1 MREKIIER
9 LQGDKWGYRIGYLV
23 DEILDMPVDGVQV
36 KIECPC
42 EELSAREH
50 CQCTLKRSLTIGE
63 ALEILPRMVT
73 GLKSRSNGDAFLTT
87 KDGGIVEAKNEREN
101 I

>member
-63 ALEILPRMVT
+63 ALEMLPNMVY
-73 GLKSRSNGDAFLTT
+73 LLSEKVNDPLYRDALTA
-87 KDGGIVEAKNEREN
+87 KDGGIVEVKG
-101 I
+101 

>member
-1 MREKIIER
+1 M
-9 LQGDKWGYRIGYLV
+9 Y
-23 DEILDMPVDGVQV
+23 
-36 KIECPC
+36 
-42 EELSAREH
+42 
-50 CQCTLKRSLTIGE
+50 LKRSLTIGE

-73 GLKSRSNGDAFLTT
+73 GLKSMSNGDAFLTT

>member
-1 MREKIIER
+1 MRSKIYNEIIER
-9 LQGDKWGYRIGYLV
+9 LQGDRWERVGYLV

-36 KIECPC
+36 RNTTGTTQFVCP
-42 EELSAREH
+42 
-50 CQCTLKRSLTIGE
+50 LTIGE

-73 GLKSRSNGDAFLTT
+73 GLKSMSNGDAFLTT

>member
-63 ALEILPRMVT
+63 ALEMLPRMVI
-73 GLKSRSNGDAFLTT
+73 GLKRMYCGDAFLTT
-87 KDGGIVEAKNEREN
+87 KDGGIVEAEK
-101 I
+101 

>member
-1 MREKIIER
+1 MRSKIYNEIIER
-9 LQGDKWGYRIGYLV
+9 LQGDRWGYRIGYLV
-23 DEILDMPVDGVQV
+23 DEILNMPIDGVQV
-36 KIECPC
+36 KNTTGTTQFVCP
-42 EELSAREH
+42 
-50 CQCTLKRSLTIGE
+50 LTIGE

-73 GLKSRSNGDAFLTT
+73 GLKSMSNGDAFLTT

>member
-9 LQGDKWGYRIGYLV
+9 LQGDRWERVGYLV

-36 KIECPC
+36 RNTTGTTQFVCP
-42 EELSAREH
+42 
-50 CQCTLKRSLTIGE
+50 LTIGE

-73 GLKSRSNGDAFLTT
+73 GLKSMSNGDAFLTII
-87 KDGGIVEAKNEREN
+87 DGGIVEVFDDSKD
-101 I
+101 

>member
-50 CQCTLKRSLTIGE
+50 CQCTLSV
-63 ALEILPRMVT
+63 P
-73 GLKSRSNGDAFLTT
+73 
-87 KDGGIVEAKNEREN
+87 
-101 I
+101 